1 MIERINILAT
11 TKILVLNHHYMIS
24 TRTKDSA
31 TKLVP
36 DTNLVHEYM
45 SKVPHEPSCEYSC
58 DVPCEYLV
66 PM

>member
-1 MIERINILAT
+1 MIERINMLAT

-36 DTNLVHEYM
+36 DTNLVHVN
-45 SKVPHEPSCEYSC
+45 SHVNSH
-58 DVPCEYLV
+58 VNTHV
-66 PM
+66 

>member
-36 DTNLVHEYM
+36 DTNLVHVNSHVNSHVKYHV
-45 SKVPHEPSCEYSC
+45 STT
-58 DVPCEYLV
+58 
-66 PM
+66 